1 VEVSTAGDFMAASL
15 VAVLVGY
22 SIWEGTRQW
31 SLIFPGHPDLLA
43 DSKLMMGLCVGAA
56 AMKLGFGV
64 MTMAASGI
72 TTLGTM
78 GIPET
83 TTSAIIA
90 ISSMILIWL
99 RSVFL
104 IGGTLATDT
113 STTDIPTRM
122 RIMIPH
128 RFTVTNIGKIWR

>member
-1 VEVSTAGDFMAASL
+1 MAASL

-22 SIWEGTRQW
+22 LIREGTRPW
-31 SLIFPGHPDLLA
+31 SLIFPGHPDL
-43 DSKLMMGLCVGAA
+43 KLMMGLCVGAA

-83 TTSAIIA
+83 TTNAIIA
-90 ISSMILIWL
+90 IS
-99 RSVFL
+99 
-104 IGGTLATDT
+104 
-113 STTDIPTRM
+113 
-122 RIMIPH
+122 
-128 RFTVTNIGKIWR
+128 